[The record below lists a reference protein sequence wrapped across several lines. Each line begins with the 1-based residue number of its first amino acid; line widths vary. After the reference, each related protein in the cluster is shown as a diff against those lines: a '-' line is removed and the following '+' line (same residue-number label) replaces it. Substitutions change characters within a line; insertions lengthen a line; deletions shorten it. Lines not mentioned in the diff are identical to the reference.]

1 MRNWLMVLSLLAALT
16 VFAPDGNL
24 RAQTSEDQ
32 DPVEEFA
39 REGLETMMRMLGTIV
54 DNIPQ
59 YEMPEVNENG
69 DIIIR
74 RKRNKDGEPDEAPIL
89 DEDSA
94 DT

>member
-1 MRNWLMVLSLLAALT
+1 MRNWLVALSLIAALAVVT
-16 VFAPDGNL
+16 PDGIL
-24 RAQTSEDQ
+24 RAQSPEEQ

-74 RKRNKDGEPDEAPIL
+74 RKRNKDSEPDEAPIL

-94 DT
+94 ET